1 MGGSSPRDAA
11 ADAAA
16 PRHAAMQRPAAAAA
30 AAAAAAERAA
40 ATARAEQARTSAATD
55 DDSAAHVHG
64 RGIMIRVV
72 VALLVVFAI
81 FHLSMWKVVYDLSAD
96 RSDSA
101 KLRGASSRSW
111 DALKGVLDHL

>member
-16 PRHAAMQRPAAAAA
+16 PRHAAMQRPAAAA

>member
-1 MGGSSPRDAA
+1 MS
-11 ADAAA
+11 
-16 PRHAAMQRPAAAAA
+16 QRPAA

>member
-1 MGGSSPRDAA
+1 MS
-11 ADAAA
+11 
-16 PRHAAMQRPAAAAA
+16 QRPA